1 MLSIIFFAFSLSL
14 DAFGYSLGFGS
25 RNVKLRP
32 IDFLAINILNALILC
47 LFFDIYSF
55 IELANFRLFL
65 DSFGNYI
72 LLAFGFYYI
81 VLALKE
87 QLFGLKTRVVSKI
100 NFKNQNSS
108 QLTTLDL
115 FFLLSIFVVENIVA
129 VIIFCSNFV
138 GKFYFVAFIFL
149 FHMLFFLVGFYMG
162 NKVAKFFSMD
172 SSFLS
177 GAIFVLLALIN
188 F

>member
-25 RNVKLRP
+25 RNVKLSP
-32 IDFLAINILNALILC
+32 IDFLIINILNALILC
-47 LFFDIYSF
+47 LFFEIYNF
-55 IELANFRLFL
+55 IELANFRVFL
-65 DSFGNYI
+65 NSFGNYI

-81 VLALKE
+81 LLALKE
-87 QLFGLKTRVVSKI
+87 QFFGLKTKVASKI
-100 NFKNQNSS
+100 NFKNQNFS
-108 QLTTLDL
+108 QLTPLDFIL
-115 FFLLSIFVVENIVA
+115 LLSIFVVENIVA

-149 FHMLFFLVGFYMG
+149 FHMLFFLLGFYMG
-162 NKVAKFFSMD
+162 NKMAKIFSVD

-177 GAIFVLLALIN
+177 GAIFVVLALIN